1 MFHRPSKKLCG
12 IGLLAAGLSLL
23 PNLGAQAQQ
32 AAGRHSLGIAMVTVP
47 AGSFQMGSCLV
58 RPERDVFLGRAC
70 DNPDHDAK
78 MNETPQR
85 TVAVSSFQIAKTEV
99 TLRQFKQF
107 IVATGRESLVDAQ
120 FMQHNNQGDSAPVV
134 RVSWSDAQDFVR
146 WLNQVD
152 GPGWRLPTEAEWEYA
167 ARAGSRSRYPAG
179 DHPDVLLKS
188 ANTFD
193 RESALRW
200 PRWRE
205 QAGHGSDGYPF
216 TAPVGS
222 FQPNAFGLYDMIGN
236 VWEWVADWYGEDYYA
251 RAPLADPQGPAEGT
265 VRVRRG
271 GSWHSWPLYSRVA
284 FRNWNTPETR
294 YVLVGFRLLR
304 EAPPAA
310 HR

>member
-85 TVAVSSFQIAKTEV
+85 TVAVPSFQIAKTEV

-167 ARAGSRSRYPAG
+167 CRAGGGTRFCAVPGNESRSAWTSDNSGSQVHPVGMMLPNAWGVHDMSGNALEWVQDCWADSYAAAPSDGSAVQAANCGARVLRGGGANSSTWETRAAARASNS
-179 DHPDVLLKS
+179 PDYRG
-188 ANTFD
+188 N
-193 RESALRW
+193 
-200 PRWRE
+200 
-205 QAGHGSDGYPF
+205 
-216 TAPVGS
+216 
-222 FQPNAFGLYDMIGN
+222 LY
-236 VWEWVADWYGEDYYA
+236 
-251 RAPLADPQGPAEGT
+251 
-265 VRVRRG
+265 
-271 GSWHSWPLYSRVA
+271 
-284 FRNWNTPETR
+284 
-294 YVLVGFRLLR
+294 GFRLAR
-304 EAPPAA
+304 SV
-310 HR
+310 R